1 MKRFR
6 DSFRNFDKYLKI
18 MLDYL
23 NVKPDSGDVK
33 YVKAALESAIS
44 SYTLTK
50 KWFSIERIQEE
61 REQLEKL
68 KKKSVALREE
78 IEKQLLIDKNL
89 KERKQQER
97 IKKKSSR
104 LREEIEKALKD
115 FIFTMD
121 DTVYFKFRY
130 SPEDKLRGK
139 VNRSDELYNYLK
151 EQSWESSSAPLF
163 NKLYEELESKVSDE
177 EKRKKLYEEL
187 KSFENREK
195 QKPKFHA
202 KTFIESN
209 IYRWD
214 KIYET
219 LGEIEKNLGTIE
231 WISLLKTLLAFEED
245 IRIIEEW
252 RVPAST
258 GKDNKNPYFEFV
270 YKLVVIYDRFQ
281 GWNET
286 EIFNK
291 RLDSF
296 VSGSL
301 TFIGYQ
307 EEKIPDNLSRLIG
320 LAKKNCHKF
329 FELEFIEDENGNVLS
344 ASFLDTFP
352 EVNTYKGPVDWLGNE
367 LSTGR
372 TELIPQAEIKNVTTH
387 PIVSAV
393 QSFMNEQNESEW
405 IGTASELY
413 ALLESQSVITDK
425 IKNANLWPKNPR
437 ALSAMLN
444 KLVASFQIC
453 GIQIERPPGKS
464 PRRLIIRK
472 VSKNRAQK
480 NRPSSNQ

>member
-6 DSFRNFDKYLKI
+6 DSFRYFDDYLQE

-23 NVKPDSGDVK
+23 GVELDSDKVK

-286 EIFNK
+286 ETYINNE
-291 RLDSF
+291 LYQF
-296 VSGSL
+296 VIGGL

-307 EEKIPDNLSRLIG
+307 EEKIPDNLCRLIG

-329 FELEFIEDENGNVLS
+329 FELEFIKDENGNVLS

-387 PIVSAV
+387 PVVSAV
-393 QSFMNEQNESEW
+393 QMFMSELNESEW
-405 IGTASELY
+405 KGQASELY
-413 ALLESQSVITDK
+413 PLLESQSVITDK
-425 IKNANLWPKNPR
+425 IKDTKLWPKNPQ
-437 ALSAMLN
+437 ALSAKFN
-444 KLVASFQIC
+444 KLDGHFQKI
-453 GIQIERPPGKS
+453 GIAINTR
-464 PRRLIIRK
+464 IRTK
-472 VSKNRAQK
+472 KQRAIHIKWVTQK
-480 NRPSSNQ
+480 KRPSSN